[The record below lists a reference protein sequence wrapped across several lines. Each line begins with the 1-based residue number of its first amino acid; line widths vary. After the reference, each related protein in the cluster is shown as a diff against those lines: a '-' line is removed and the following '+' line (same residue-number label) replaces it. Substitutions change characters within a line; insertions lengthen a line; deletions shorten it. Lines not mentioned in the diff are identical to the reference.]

1 MKTLRVFYVIHQRKQ
16 GTNNY
21 AKIKTHKD
29 FPAGNAHE
37 AYDSLYKEHGRF
49 YMDDRTLRAPDE
61 WVEINSHTFVDLDRE
76 KPRMEFEK
84 VFEQPLFDPITLK
97 NCLSRDPS
105 KRRK

>member
-16 GTNNY
+16 GSTNY
-21 AKIKTHKD
+21 AKIRTHKD
-29 FPAGNAHE
+29 FPKYTPDE
-37 AYDSLYKEHGRF
+37 AYEWLYKEHGRF
-49 YMDDRTLRAPDE
+49 FMDERTNRAPDE
-61 WVEINSHTFVDLDRE
+61 WVEINSHTMVDLERE

-84 VFEQPLFDPITLK
+84 AYEQPLFDPITLK